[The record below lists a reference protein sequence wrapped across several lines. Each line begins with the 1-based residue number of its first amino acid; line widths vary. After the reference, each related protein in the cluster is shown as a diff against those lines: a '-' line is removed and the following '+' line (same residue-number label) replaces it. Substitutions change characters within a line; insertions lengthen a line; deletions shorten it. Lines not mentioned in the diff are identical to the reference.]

1 MEEKMGDQPC
11 LVCGSW
17 SGYAAIRE
25 LEEEMMEGK
34 KKRWRKESRERFFFS
49 FLFVIII
56 LYGRLRHL
64 GEGNG

>member
-1 MEEKMGDQPC
+1 MGVVAKGLWGRKEKMEEKMGDQPC

-34 KKRWRKESRERFFFS
+34 KKR
-49 FLFVIII
+49 
-56 LYGRLRHL
+56 
-64 GEGNG
+64 